1 MDPSMNTPIALVF
14 SREHVVRD
22 KLLEL
27 KRLQSPEGTLSTV
40 DGAFRSMRVLS
51 SYVFDYVV

>member
-27 KRLQSPEGTLSTV
+27 KRLQSTSGTYLKVPT
-40 DGAFRSMRVLS
+40 
-51 SYVFDYVV
+51 